1 MTDEKNNDEKLVKG
15 TGLLIVEVRDSNPNG
30 DPDRES
36 DPRQRNDERG
46 EISPVSFKRKIRD
59 LVENKEGPVWQEIE
73 KKLSLQDKVSN
84 FDILESRNRG
94 FKDVKDAAEAWRK
107 VIDLIE
113 NDAMKNRYWDARV
126 FGSTFLEKGEDAP
139 ESVKGKKDR
148 KYIKTGVAQ
157 FGLGVSIAPVD
168 IRRLTNTKKAS
179 AQETKDRGM
188 APLGY
193 RIVQH
198 GVYCM
203 PFFINPTAATK
214 SGCTKDDI
222 DILLKIIPYA
232 YPHTASY
239 IRSFVDIRHAW
250 YMEHKSA
257 IGSCSDFML
266 IDALTPKKKD
276 EPEKPSISWENYE
289 APTSLPD
296 KLNNKIKSFCD
307 LMEKI

>member
-1 MTDEKNNDEKLVKG
+1 M
-15 TGLLIVEVRDSNPNG
+15 LIIEVRDSNPNG

-36 DPRQRNDERG
+36 DPRQRHDERG

-59 LVENKEGPVWQEIE
+59 LVDNKEGPVWQEIE
-73 KKLSLQDKVSN
+73 KKLSLQGKVNN

-94 FKDVKDAAEAWRK
+94 FKDIKDAAESWDK
-107 VIDLIE
+107 VLQLIE
-113 NDAMKNRYWDARV
+113 KDGMKNKYWDARV
-126 FGSTFLEKGEDAP
+126 FGSTFLEKDEVLSAND
-139 ESVKGKKDR
+139 KTKKDR
-148 KYIKTGVAQ
+148 KYIRTGVVH
-157 FGLGVSIAPVD
+157 FGLGVSIAPID
-168 IRRLTNTKKAS
+168 IRRLTNTKMAS
-179 AQETKDRGM
+179 AEQSKDRGM
-188 APLGY
+188 APLAY

-203 PFFINPTAATK
+203 PFFVNPTAATK

-250 YMEHKSA
+250 YIEHKSA

-276 EPEKPSISWENYE
+276 EPETPSKSWEDYE
-289 APTSLPD
+289 SPTSLPD
-296 KLNNKIKSFCD
+296 ELKNKIESCCD